1 MQDRMTATYILMT
14 VAAQHKREERSSI
27 LSLLLDRMKSSTYI
41 DIPWNW
47 RQNTSSCFLE
57 FLRLQQYTRCKRA
70 ARLHQHPE
78 EKVTTNFL
86 VCIVLHWHNCAARVV
101 RDPLFLLYLQSRTFI
116 LSPINCS
123 TLPFL
128 DKLSNSRVSPFLKSV
143 FATEATFLEVLQHIL
158 YCYRFLPNPTSGI
171 HTQIQVFTIFC
182 IKKCKVFQSH
192 YSSFIVKFSR
202 KCEP

>member
-86 VCIVLHWHNCAARVV
+86 VCIVLHWHNCAARVFFYSTCSLAHLSSALSTAV
-101 RDPLFLLYLQSRTFI
+101 HFLFGQTLQ
-116 LSPINCS
+116 
-123 TLPFL
+123 
-128 DKLSNSRVSPFLKSV
+128 NSRVSPFLKSV
-143 FATEATFLEVLQHIL
+143 FATEATFLEVMQHIL
-158 YCYRFLPNPTSGI
+158 YCYIFLPNLT
-171 HTQIQVFTIFC
+171 
-182 IKKCKVFQSH
+182 
-192 YSSFIVKFSR
+192 
-202 KCEP
+202 

>member
-27 LSLLLDRMKSSTYI
+27 LSLLLDRMKSSTYV

-86 VCIVLHWHNCAARVV
+86 VCIVLHWHNCAAPVV

-123 TLPFL
+123 HFLFGQTLQLESFSFSEKCFCYRSRSYFFEGVVAYFILLHIFTKSNIRDPY
-128 DKLSNSRVSPFLKSV
+128 SNSSVHYFL
-143 FATEATFLEVLQHIL
+143 H
-158 YCYRFLPNPTSGI
+158 
-171 HTQIQVFTIFC
+171 
-182 IKKCKVFQSH
+182 
-192 YSSFIVKFSR
+192 
-202 KCEP
+202 